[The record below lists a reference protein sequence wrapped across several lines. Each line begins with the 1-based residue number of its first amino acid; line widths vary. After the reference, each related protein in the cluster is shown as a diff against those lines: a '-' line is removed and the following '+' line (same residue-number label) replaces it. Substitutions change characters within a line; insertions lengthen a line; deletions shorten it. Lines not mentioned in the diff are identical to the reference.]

1 MKKQITKKQHF
12 VPKCFLKHFTQN
24 DEETINIFDINICQL
39 RTKKISEEFYQNYFY
54 DRDNEVEDILQSIE
68 SNASP
73 LIDKIIKENKSL
85 LEYIDL
91 DISNQNTKK
100 YSQTNNS
107 IEPKIKNKIN
117 LLKFINLLLSRT
129 PVAQE
134 KSIAHIQAWFQ
145 SVSKESLRLNHFNPD
160 EAKKTSLEIKKDS
173 GIISSLA
180 LGSIPASVLLFDMSF
195 HLVKNRTSTDFFI
208 ADHPAF
214 SYNWFYRNLKHPEV
228 TGIHSRG
235 FQLFLPLSP
244 KLLLCLYDSK
254 VYKYGS
260 RNEFVTNLNNP
271 TDIEILNSF
280 QIFSAK
286 SIIGFSSKDSDSY
299 IKLMFEK
306 YKNIKIYKEKSI
318 EYEINEPNS
327 QQIKTRHTVYSEQ
340 TKLDQM
346 PSFVKIKKNMKYQAD
361 SYCRRS
367 PELIEL
373 HEQISKE

>member
-12 VPKCFLKHFTQN
+12 VPRCLLKHFTQDN
-24 DEETINIFDINICQL
+24 EKTINIFDINKYQL
-39 RTKKISEEFYQNYFY
+39 RTDQKISEVFYQNYFY
-54 DRDNEVEDILQSIE
+54 DRDNEVEDTLATIE
-68 SNASP
+68 SDASP

-91 DISNQNTKK
+91 DTSDQHIKT
-100 YSQTNNS
+100 
-107 IEPKIKNKIN
+107 IEHKMENKIK
-117 LLKFINLLLSRT
+117 LLMFINLLWSRT

-134 KSIAHIQAWFQ
+134 KAIAGLQAHVQSI
-145 SVSKESLRLNHFNPD
+145 SKELLRLNHFNPD
-160 EAKKTSLEIKKDS
+160 EAKKTSLEIENES
-173 GIISSLA
+173 GIISSIA
-180 LGSIPASVLLFDMSF
+180 LGSIPASVLLSDMSF

-214 SYNWFYRNLKHPEV
+214 SYNWFYRNLKHPDV
-228 TGIHSRG
+228 MGIHSRG

-260 RNEFVTNLNNP
+260 RNEFITNLNNP

-286 SIIGFSSKDSDSY
+286 SIIGFSSKNSDSD
-299 IKLMFEK
+299 IKIMLEK
-306 YKNIKIYKEKSI
+306 YKDIKIYKEKRI

-327 QQIKTRHTVYSEQ
+327 QQIKTRHTVYFEQ
-340 TKLDQM
+340 TKLD
-346 PSFVKIKKNMKYQAD
+346 PSSA
-361 SYCRRS
+361 
-367 PELIEL
+367 
-373 HEQISKE
+373 